1 MEKSDCILLTRVL
14 LPDLLD
20 PLPLPVSI
28 TVGEEG
34 SNIITLAISYKG
46 ACAVIK
52 IRHWYKDHA
61 LKPFMIVAIYGAGLV
76 LCISHLRQTVPSVLC

>member
-28 TVGEEG
+28 TVGEEE
-34 SNIITLAISYKG
+34 SNIITLAIRYKG

-52 IRHWYKDHA
+52 IRH
-61 LKPFMIVAIYGAGLV
+61 
-76 LCISHLRQTVPSVLC
+76 